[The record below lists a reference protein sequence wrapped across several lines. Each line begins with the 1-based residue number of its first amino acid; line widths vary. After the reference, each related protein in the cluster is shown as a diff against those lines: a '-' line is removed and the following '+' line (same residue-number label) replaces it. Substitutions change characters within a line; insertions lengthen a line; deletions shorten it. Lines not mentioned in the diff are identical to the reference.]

1 MIHVI
6 ATVELQPGKR
16 QSFLDEFAQVVPK
29 VKAEVGCIEYGAAV
43 DLATTIPVQ
52 VPMRPDVAT
61 IVEKWSG
68 LEQLN
73 AHLVAPHMKAYRE
86 RVKGFVVR
94 TTLQVLAPVGT
105 TGA

>member
-43 DLATTIPVQ
+43 DLATLIAVQ
-52 VPMRPDVAT
+52 VPMRPDAVT
-61 IVEKWSG
+61 IVEKWTG
-68 LEQLN
+68 LDELN

-86 RVKGFVVR
+86 RDKPFVVR
-94 TTLQVLAPVGT
+94 TTLQVLAPVGGT
-105 TGA
+105 AV

>member
-43 DLATTIPVQ
+43 DLATSIAVQ
-52 VPMRPDVAT
+52 VPMRPDAVT
-61 IVEKWSG
+61 IVEKWTG
-68 LEQLN
+68 LDELN

-86 RVKGFVVR
+86 RVKPFVVR
-94 TTLQVLAPVGT
+94 TTLQVLAPVGAT
-105 TGA
+105 AV

>member
-6 ATVELQPGKR
+6 ATVELQPGTR
-16 QSFLDEFAQVVPK
+16 QCFLDEFAQVVPK
-29 VKAEVGCIEYGAAV
+29 VRAEVGCIEYGAAV
-43 DLATTIPVQ
+43 DLATSIPVQ

-86 RVKGFVVR
+86 RVRPFVMR
-94 TTLQVLAPVGT
+94 TTLQVLEPV
-105 TGA
+105 AASAA